1 MFDFMLRTSTTCV
14 AKQGL
19 PQAQCMNSRNGRS
32 LKCVLPRCVFQ
43 DESLTVILQ
52 PYLKIDCGLG
62 EAPFW
67 ERTSHQLRFV
77 DIVKQ
82 KLHVI
87 DLNKGPSSLKSF
99 DLDVPVGYVIYL
111 DLIYPI
117 LYYLF

>member
-1 MFDFMLRTSTTCV
+1 MYFSAV
-14 AKQGL
+14 
-19 PQAQCMNSRNGRS
+19 
-32 LKCVLPRCVFQ
+32 VFG
-43 DESLTVILQ
+43 DKLLIGVLQ

-67 ERTSHQLRFV
+67 ERSSHQLRFV

-99 DLDVPVGYVIYL
+99 DLDVPVGWVL
-111 DLIYPI
+111 NLYPI
-117 LYYLF
+117 NLLSIVVLTSGIGVPPPISKALMMKLSSAPSMDMLF